1 MVGILIIGHRNLP
14 ETFYNILKDMNPK
27 KLDNVDFINVFP
39 EDNIEKIRDIIAK
52 KIKKINKGD
61 GVLILTDMFGGTPS
75 NLSLT
80 FLNEGEVEVVTG
92 INLPMLLK
100 LLFIRDEYSLLEL
113 SKFIANYGTRNIC
126 IASKLM
132 EGDF

>member
-1 MVGILIIGHRNLP
+1 MIGILIVGHRNLP
-14 ETFYNILKDMNPK
+14 ETFYNILKDMNPNR
-27 KLDNVDFINVFP
+27 LEQLDFINVFP
-39 EDNIEKIRDIIAK
+39 EDNIEKIREVINK
-52 KIKKINKGD
+52 KLKKVNKGD

-75 NLSLT
+75 NISLT
-80 FLNEGEVEVVTG
+80 FLKEGEVEVVTG

-100 LLFIRDEYSLLEL
+100 LLFIREEYSLLEL

-132 EGDF
+132 EGGF